1 MGNLLESYRVLGVK
15 IGASL
20 VDVTASY
27 RQLCREYHPDISDD
41 PEAEE
46 LMKQVNIAYTVLR
59 EKFKREASLRDRQS
73 QTRQTRR
80 YTPEKPRAPHV
91 TQEPKPE
98 HKTSDQKSVQDKHS
112 DAARGYAAAETRH
125 RENVEQA
132 AVSAEAEIDSRTV
145 LHNYF
150 EALNKYDYE
159 KAYSYLSA
167 HDKNNITLESF
178 TQWRDSVAKLYPMR
192 EFRIAGGSSIAVVTW
207 GGSRIFQA
215 RKFRVLIT
223 EDNYASSATQSGQHD
238 KLVVIENE
246 QWGVFLG
253 YKEVS
258 ELTRAFEKRFETKK
272 KRDIEKRREEYIA
285 GLNAEF
291 DMLNM
296 SGMRKAVTKELYRQR
311 RYGCAMTFA
320 AISIKMPDDK
330 NAGTVELLRSA
341 SKTINGTLREID
353 IPAYAGDGVFA
364 VMFVELGRK
373 NAENIISRLVES
385 IKKNAGGQL
394 GRNAEIEYKY
404 ESWSENKYAD
414 IETINSVLS
423 NFNKKI

>member
-1 MGNLLESYRVLGVK
+1 MANLLESYRILGVK

-73 QTRQTRR
+73 QIRTVRR
-80 YTPEKPRAPHV
+80 P
-91 TQEPKPE
+91 
-98 HKTSDQKSVQDKHS
+98 SQDKPQEAQKVQKEPTTQKPH
-112 DAARGYAAAETRH
+112 AARSYADAQTRH
-125 RENVEQA
+125 REKVEQA
-132 AVSAEAEIDSRTV
+132 AVSAEAETDSRNI

-150 EALNKYDYE
+150 EALNKYDYR
-159 KAYSYLSA
+159 KAYGCLSA

-178 TQWRDSVAKLYPMR
+178 SRWRESVAKLYPMR
-192 EFRIAGGSSIAVVTW
+192 EFKIAGGSSIAVVTW
-207 GGSRIFQA
+207 GGNRIFQA

-223 EDNYASSATQSGQHD
+223 EDDYTASSTQSGQHD
-238 KLVVIENE
+238 KLVVVENG

-258 ELTRAFEKRFETKK
+258 ELARTFEKRFETKK
-272 KRDIEKRREEYIA
+272 NREIEKRRDEYIA
-285 GLNAEF
+285 GLNTEY
-291 DMLNM
+291 DMYNL
-296 SGMRKAVTKELYRQR
+296 SGMRKAVSKELYRQR

-320 AISIKMPDDK
+320 AISITLPGDK
-330 NAGTVELLRSA
+330 NAGMVELLRSA

-364 VMFVELGRK
+364 IMYVELGRK
-373 NAENIISRLVES
+373 NAQNIVSRLVEA
-385 IKKNAGGQL
+385 IRKNAGGKL
-394 GRNAEIEYKY
+394 VENLKIEYNY

-414 IETINSVLS
+414 IESINNVLQK
-423 NFNKKI
+423 FNKKI

>member
-1 MGNLLESYRVLGVK
+1 MSNLLESYRVLGVK

-73 QTRQTRR
+73 QIRTVRRQTPTSAPTKAPQQEQDSQKTYNAQTAYKQTGTSRS
-80 YTPEKPRAPHV
+80 YT
-91 TQEPKPE
+91 
-98 HKTSDQKSVQDKHS
+98 
-112 DAARGYAAAETRH
+112 DAQTRH
-125 RENVEQA
+125 RESVEQA

-167 HDKNNITLESF
+167 HDKRNITPDSF
-178 TQWRDSVAKLYPMR
+178 SRWRESVAKLYPMR

-207 GGSRIFQA
+207 GGNRIFQA

-223 EDNYASSATQSGQHD
+223 EDDYTASSTQSGQHD
-238 KLVVIENE
+238 KLVVIEDG

-253 YKEVS
+253 YKEVG
-258 ELTRAFEKRFETKK
+258 ELARTFEKRFESKK
-272 KRDIEKRREEYIA
+272 KREIEKRRDEYIA
-285 GLNAEF
+285 GINTEF
-291 DMLNM
+291 DMLNLG
-296 SGMRKAVTKELYRQR
+296 GMRKVLSKELYRQR

-320 AISIKMPDDK
+320 AISIKLPGDK
-330 NAGTVELLRSA
+330 NSGIAELLRSA
-341 SKTINGTLREID
+341 SKTISGTLREVD

-364 VMFVELGRK
+364 IMYVELGKR
-373 NAENIISRLVES
+373 NAQNIIIRLIES
-385 IKKNAGGQL
+385 IKKNVGGKL
-394 GRNAEIEYKY
+394 GENAIIDYNY
-404 ESWSENKYAD
+404 DSWSENKYAD
-414 IETINSVLS
+414 IESINNVLHKFS
-423 NFNKKI
+423 KKI